1 MWTKPQLKTVKK
13 TTYLK
18 AQIVRKMIFL
28 SLVSN
33 FSSADALGL

>member
-13 TTYLK
+13 DNIFEGPNCK
-18 AQIVRKMIFL
+18 KDDFL